1 MNMKSMLVLIQYITI
16 VGMLI
21 ECMVV
26 FKRWRSK
33 IHGYLFFSCMAAM
46 VHGVG
51 YLLQLN
57 TWTQDAYITALQ
69 FAYLGTIFYS
79 YALFMFITEL
89 VRIKVPYL
97 IKVML
102 VAIHALTYGSILNI
116 KHNELFYTDI
126 EFAVKG
132 IFPKLHHGNG
142 IMHHVHIGFQAL
154 YIIIGLTLL
163 FVAYYKEKN
172 NRVKKRLMIVILSLF
187 VQAVFFV
194 IYLIGVPG
202 LSDVYDVTMLGYFFG
217 MIIMLIAIFSFDL
230 LGTGDIAKEYM
241 IDRIS
246 EAIIATDAQG
256 VVKYYNSPAAE
267 LYPGLAQGGFMNV
280 PDEIVRAVQEG
291 SRIVIDD
298 RIYVPEENSLIRD
311 GIDYGKLYVMADE
324 TEHFKYMEELK
335 QQKEI
340 ADSANKA
347 KSKFLANM
355 SHEIRTPINAVLG
368 MDEMILRETKED
380 NTRSYAAD
388 IMSAG
393 KTLLSLIGDILDL
406 SKVEEGKMEIIPV
419 QYELSSLIN
428 DLVNMIRDRAISKGL
443 KFNINVDSH
452 IPHLL
457 FGDEIRIRQCA
468 VNLLT
473 NAVKY
478 TEKGSVTL
486 DVSYAW
492 EDETYIKLKFSVADT
507 GIGMKP
513 EEMEE
518 LFAPYKRMDEKRNRA
533 IEGTGLGMSIT
544 RQLLDLMGSTLDVS
558 SEYGKGSV
566 LSFAVSQGVVGKD
579 EIGDYSARYN
589 DLRTGVSTY
598 HELFHAPDARILV
611 VDDTEMN
618 LTVITSL
625 LKRTKIIIDTA
636 TSGKDA
642 VALAAIN
649 KYDAVFIDHMMP
661 DMDGIDTLKAIRK
674 DGLSKS
680 APAIALT
687 ANAVSGARQMY
698 LDAGFTDYLSKPVD
712 GIRLEKM
719 LYELI
724 PDDKILAVDNMEDAV
739 SEGQSNTELYDWL
752 VKIDEIDTKAGLSN
766 CGSADGYLSVLSVF
780 HQTAEGK
787 ATEIEELLKS
797 GDYSGYTIKVHALKS
812 SARIIGADAISKLA
826 ADLEAAGKENDTD
839 YINAQTGRLL
849 SMYRELD
856 GKLSALDN
864 QNEDLKDM
872 DPKAMKEA
880 YQTITEIAQS
890 MDYELMDGLLKD
902 IKGYRLTSG
911 DEKTVSEIERLLTDL
926 NWDKISELAQNALN

>member
-1 MNMKSMLVLIQYITI
+1 MNMKSMLVIIQYITI
-16 VGMLI
+16 AGMMTECLI
-21 ECMVV
+21 V
-26 FKRWRSK
+26 FKVWRSRM
-33 IHGYLFFSCMAAM
+33 HGYLFFSCMAAL

-57 TWTQDAYITALQ
+57 TWTRDAYITALQ
-69 FAYLGTIFYS
+69 FTYLGTIFYS
-79 YALFMFITEL
+79 YALFMFIAEL
-89 VRIKVPYL
+89 VGIRIRYYIKL
-97 IKVML
+97 IL
-102 VAIHALTYGSILNI
+102 IAIHSLTYWTILNI
-116 KHNELFYTDI
+116 KCNDLYYKNI
-126 EFAVKG
+126 EFVVRG
-132 IFPKLHHGNG
+132 IFPKLMHDNG
-142 IMHHVHIGFQAL
+142 IMHHVHIAVQII
-154 YIIIGLTLL
+154 YILL
-163 FVAYYKEKN
+163 GMTWLFMAHHKERN
-172 NRVKKRLMIVILSLF
+172 ARIRKRLTMVFLSLL

-194 IYLIGVPG
+194 IYLIGIPG
-202 LSDVYDVTMLGYFFG
+202 LSDVYDITMLGYFFG
-217 MIIMLIAIFSFDL
+217 TIIMLVAIFSFDL

-246 EAIIATDAQG
+246 EAIIATDATG
-256 VVKYYNSPAAE
+256 VIQYFNSPAAS
-267 LYPGLAQGGFMNV
+267 LYPGLKSGEIIDV
-280 PDEIVRAVQEG
+280 PNEITAAVEKNDK
-291 SRIVIDD
+291 IVIDE
-298 RIYVPEENSLIRD
+298 RIYLPEVNSLIR
-311 GIDYGKLYVMADE
+311 GGVDYGKLYAMVDE
-324 TEHFKYMEELK
+324 TDHFKYMEELK

-428 DLVNMIRDRAISKGL
+428 DLVNMTRDRAISKGL
-443 KFNINVDSH
+443 KFNVKVDSH

-457 FGDEIRIRQCA
+457 FGDEIRIRQCV

-544 RQLLDLMGSTLDVS
+544 RQLLDLMGTTLDVS

-566 LSFAVSQGVVGKD
+566 ISFAVSQGVAGKD

-589 DLRTGVSTY
+589 DIRSGASTY

-625 LKRTKIIIDTA
+625 LKKTKIAIDTA

-642 VALAAIN
+642 VALAAAN

-661 DMDGIDTLKAIRK
+661 DMDGIDTLKAIQS
-674 DGLSKS
+674 DGLNKDT
-680 APAIALT
+680 PAIALT

-698 LDAGFTDYLSKPVD
+698 LEAGFNDYLSKPVD

-724 PDDKILAVDNMEDAV
+724 PDEKIRTSDEV
-739 SEGQSNTELYDWL
+739 TEPADDTLESLPDWL
-752 VKIDEIDTKAGLSN
+752 EKLSEIDVKAGLDN
-766 CGSADGYLSVLSVF
+766 CGSVDGYLSVLSVF
-780 HQTAEGK
+780 HKTAVSK
-787 ATEIEELLKS
+787 AIEIEELFES
-797 GDYSGYTIKVHALKS
+797 GDYPGYTIKVHALKS
-812 SARIIGADAISKLA
+812 SARIIGADEISRLA
-826 ADLEAAGKENDTD
+826 ADLEAAGKENNTD
-839 YINAQTGRLL
+839 YITANTGRLI
-849 SMYRELD
+849 SMYRELN
-856 GKLSALDN
+856 GKLSALDMQDDN
-864 QNEDLKDM
+864 LKDIDDKTM
-872 DPKAMKEA
+872 IEA
-880 YQTITEIAQS
+880 YQTVVEVAQS
-890 MDYELMDGLLKD
+890 MDYEMMDGLLKD
-902 IKGYRLTSG
+902 IRGYRLS
-911 DEKTVSEIERLLTDL
+911 SEDNQRINKIEGLLTQL
-926 NWDKISELAQNALN
+926 NWDEISNTAREALK